1 MSFQIPTMNFF
12 KSFLAS
18 CLGSL
23 VAFIVAFFLLFFLL
37 AGLISTA
44 ISDGGNNNKVAIND
58 NSVLHL
64 KLDVPIT
71 EAEIENPFE
80 GLPLPGAGDAT
91 ISLLQFKQ
99 VIKSAASDSKIAGV
113 YLDISVFMSGFAT
126 AKEIRESLL
135 EFRKSG
141 KWVIAYSEVMTESA
155 YYIASAADKV
165 YLNPEGDL
173 EFNGLAV
180 EVSFFKKLF
189 DKLEIKPEIFRVGD
203 FKSAVEPFMLDKM
216 SDANRLQLN
225 ELIEG
230 INNEMI
236 KEIAVSRNI
245 EESKLKEISDKMMAT
260 NLQEAKKLK
269 LVDSLLYYDQ
279 VLAELENKLGVTKES
294 DIDFVKYN
302 KYKKTVTNTKTSENE
317 IAVIVAEG
325 DIMPGKAD
333 PGTIGSTTFAKEI
346 RKARN
351 SKKVKAI
358 VLRINSP
365 GGSALAS
372 DVMWREVTLAAK
384 EKPVIASMGDYAAS
398 GGYYLAMGANTI
410 VAEPNTI
417 TGSIG
422 VFSVLFDMSSFLGNK
437 IGITFDEVK
446 TGDVGE
452 LITVTRPL
460 TEQEKRI
467 WQKRTDAI
475 YETFTSKA
483 AEGRKMNVED
493 LRKVASG
500 RVWTGTQ
507 GKERGLVDEL
517 GGFDDAVKIAAE
529 KAGVADNYKVRFY
542 PKQKTFFEQWLS
554 DLEENAKIKVL
565 QDELGENYKMV
576 EQVKKLK
583 TYQGAQARMPF
594 ELKIH

>member
-1 MSFQIPTMNFF
+1 MNFF

-23 VAFIVAFFLLFFLL
+23 VAFIVAFFVLFFLL
-37 AGLISTA
+37 AGLIGTA
-44 ISDGGNNNKVAIND
+44 ISDSSNDGKVAIND

-71 EAEIENPFE
+71 EAEIENPLE
-80 GLPLPGAGDAT
+80 GLPLPGVAGHS
-91 ISLLQFKQ
+91 IGLLEFKH
-99 VIKSAASDSKIAGV
+99 VMKAAANDGRIAGI

-141 KWVIAYSEVMTESA
+141 KWVVAYSELMTESA

-165 YLNPEGDL
+165 FLNPEGDL

-236 KEIAVSRNI
+236 KEIAASRSI
-245 EESKLKEISDKMMAT
+245 EENKLKEISDKMLAS
-260 NLQEAKKLK
+260 NLPEAKKLN
-269 LVDSLLYYDQ
+269 LVDSLVYYDQ
-279 VLAELENKLGVTKES
+279 VLADLENRLGVSDES

-302 KYKKTVTNTKTSENE
+302 KYKKTVSGYKSSENE

-325 DIMPGKAD
+325 DILPGKAE

-437 IGITFDEVK
+437 IWA
-446 TGDVGE
+446 
-452 LITVTRPL
+452 LH
-460 TEQEKRI
+460 
-467 WQKRTDAI
+467 
-475 YETFTSKA
+475 
-483 AEGRKMNVED
+483 
-493 LRKVASG
+493 
-500 RVWTGTQ
+500 
-507 GKERGLVDEL
+507 
-517 GGFDDAVKIAAE
+517 
-529 KAGVADNYKVRFY
+529 
-542 PKQKTFFEQWLS
+542 WL
-554 DLEENAKIKVL
+554 A
-565 QDELGENYKMV
+565 
-576 EQVKKLK
+576 
-583 TYQGAQARMPF
+583 
-594 ELKIH
+594 

>member
-1 MSFQIPTMNFF
+1 MNFF

-23 VAFIVAFFLLFFLL
+23 VAFIVAFFVLFFLL
-37 AGLISTA
+37 AGLIGTA
-44 ISDGGNNNKVAIND
+44 ISDSSNDGKVAIND

-71 EAEIENPFE
+71 EAEIENPLE
-80 GLPLPGAGDAT
+80 GLPLPGVAGHS
-91 ISLLQFKQ
+91 IGLLEFKH
-99 VIKSAASDSKIAGV
+99 VMKAAANDGRIAGI

-141 KWVIAYSEVMTESA
+141 KWVVAYSELMTESA

-165 YLNPEGDL
+165 FLNPEGDL

-236 KEIAVSRNI
+236 KEIAASRSI
-245 EESKLKEISDKMMAT
+245 EENKLKEISDKMLAS
-260 NLQEAKKLK
+260 NLQEAKKLN
-269 LVDSLLYYDQ
+269 LVDSLVYYDQ
-279 VLAELENKLGVTKES
+279 VLADLENRLGVSDES

-302 KYKKTVTNTKTSENE
+302 KYKKTVSGYKSSENE

-325 DIMPGKAD
+325 DILPGKAE

-358 VLRINSP
+358 VLRINPP

-452 LITVTRPL
+452 LVTVTRPL

-475 YETFTSKA
+475 YETFTGKA
-483 AEGRKMNVED
+483 ADGRKMNVED

-529 KAGVADNYKVRFY
+529 KAGVADNYRIKFY

-554 DLEENAKIKVL
+554 DLEDNAETKMLREELGKNYQMIEQIKKIKS
-565 QDELGENYKMV
+565 
-576 EQVKKLK
+576 
-583 TYQGAQARMPF
+583 YQGAQARMPF
-594 ELKIH
+594 ELKIN